1 MGCGVRPPQGL
12 GEPTVGES
20 YVGES
25 YVGESYVGKRASG
38 WKIMEPMFD

>member
-25 YVGESYVGKRASG
+25 YVGKRASG